1 MSMLHSFRSGL
12 RALFDRNRR
21 NAEIQEELGSFLDA
35 SVEDKVRHGMSREQ
49 ALRAARAEI
58 GSAEAIRH
66 KVWSAG
72 WESFAESIW
81 QDMRIAVRQILRSPG
96 SSAVAILSLALGI
109 GANTAIFTLMND
121 LLLKRLPVHDP
132 QQLVSFG
139 DGNSS
144 GTMEIN
150 DPGPIDIFPWE
161 FYRRIS
167 AQQDQFQGITA
178 FASFP
183 TMVSVRT
190 GSGAAGP
197 ATQATTHL
205 VSGSFFSVLGA
216 DPLLGRTLSP
226 ADTAVAGRNPVA
238 VISHRYWQQALA
250 ADPGVIGRILTINGT
265 AFTVV
270 GVMPP
275 QFYGAALDDWMP
287 DMWLPITMQPQV
299 MLQPSLLSPDGL
311 FWIHM
316 MARRKPGVSTGAA
329 QTWVTT
335 QLQQFLVDRAG
346 GQITDVRR
354 KAIAASYIP
363 LLSGESGI
371 SSMRSQ
377 LRSPLAVLMGIVGMV
392 LLIACANLANLLL
405 ARAAA
410 REHEFSTRLAL
421 GCNRARIIRQILTE
435 TLVLALAGGAL
446 GLAFAF
452 LGTRVLIGFIAGGSA
467 HTALSAT
474 PDLRVLAFTFTVCI
488 LTGLLFGITPAWRGS
503 RSSAAGAL
511 NAHTR
516 TATGAA
522 RHRGRLLPRTLVVVQ
537 VVLSLVL
544 LAAAGLLLRSLHNLR
559 IQDVGFNRTNVLLI
573 RTNPKFA
580 GYRPEQLNALYNR
593 ILERIDALP
602 GVRSATLSGAPPMS
616 RGTWGSPIF
625 IDGRPAVPN
634 EDVSTML
641 NRVAPGYFETLGIP
655 LLRGRTIG
663 SEDTASSTKAVVIN
677 QTLAE
682 RYFPKGEALGH
693 TFRIADPFVPGTWQ
707 IVGIVRDTKYHSP
720 ADRPEPMAWL
730 AVEQITGDDQF
741 AYCLQILSSGDP
753 AAITG
758 EVRSALA
765 QIDPNLPILDT
776 ATLADDVDELLN
788 LPKFVTRLSGFFS
801 ALALSLA
808 CIGLYGVMSYNV
820 VRRTSE
826 IGIRVALGAARSR
839 VLWMILRESLLL
851 LGIGLALGIPASL
864 AAARVIRAGL
874 FRHLPLRPA
883 HPRGSRPH
891 SHRSHPLRRLAPR
904 AQGHP
909 HRSRRRSAL

>member
-1 MSMLHSFRSGL
+1 MSLLHSFTSGL
-12 RALFDRNRR
+12 RALFRRDQR
-21 NAEIQEELGSFLDA
+21 NAEIHEELSSFLDA
-35 SVEDKVRHGMSREQ
+35 SVAHKMRLGMSREQ

-58 GSAEAIRH
+58 GSAEAVRH

-72 WESFAESIW
+72 WESFVDSLW
-81 QDMRIAVRQILRSPG
+81 QDVRIAVRQIVRSPA

-139 DGNSS
+139 EGNID
-144 GTMEIN
+144 GTMELSN
-150 DPGPIDIFPWE
+150 PGPIDIFPYE

-167 AQQDQFQGITA
+167 AKQDQFQGITA

-190 GSGAAGP
+190 GSAGP
-197 ATQATTHL
+197 ATQATSHL
-205 VSGSFFSVLGA
+205 VSGNFFSVLGA

-226 ADTAVAGRNPVA
+226 ADTAVTGRNPVA

-250 ADPGVIGRILTINGT
+250 SDPQVIGHILTIDGT

-275 QFYGAALDDWMP
+275 QFYGVSLDEWLP

-299 MLQPSLLSPDGL
+299 MQGPSLLNPDGL

-316 MARRKPGVSTGAA
+316 MARRHPGIPAGKTQA
-329 QTWVTT
+329 WVTA
-335 QLQQFLVDRAG
+335 QLQQFLIDRAG
-346 GQITDVRR
+346 GQITNDRR
-354 KAIAASYIP
+354 NAIAGSYIP
-363 LLSGESGI
+363 LLPGESGI
-371 SSMRSQ
+371 SPMRSH
-377 LRSPLAVLMGIVGMV
+377 LRAPLAVLMGIVGMV

-435 TLVLALAGGAL
+435 TLVLALAGGAV

-452 LGTRVLIGFIAGGSA
+452 LGTRVLIAFIAGSGA
-467 HTALSAT
+467 HSALSAT

-488 LTGLLFGITPAWRGS
+488 VTGLLFGITPAWRGS

-511 NAHTR
+511 NATTR

-544 LAAAGLLLRSLHNLR
+544 LAGAGLLLRSLHNLR
-559 IQDVGFNRTNVLLI
+559 AQDLGFNRTNVLLI

-593 ILERIDALP
+593 VLERIDALP

-625 IDGRPAVPN
+625 IDGRPAAPN

-641 NRVAPGYFETLGIP
+641 NRVTAGYFETLGIP

-663 SEDTASSTKAVVIN
+663 SDDTASSTKAVVIN
-677 QTLAE
+677 QTLAD
-682 RYFPKGEALGH
+682 RYFPKGDAIGH
-693 TFRIADPFVPGTWQ
+693 TFRIADPAVPGTWQ
-707 IVGIVRDTKYHSP
+707 IVGIVRDTKYHGP
-720 ADRPEPMAWL
+720 ADQPEPMAWL

-741 AYCLQILSSGDP
+741 AYCLQILTSGDP
-753 AAITG
+753 AAITS
-758 EVRSALA
+758 EVRSALV
-765 QIDPNLPILDT
+765 QIDPNLPILET
-776 ATLADDVDELLN
+776 ATLAEEVDTLLD
-788 LPKFVTRLSGFFS
+788 LPKFLTRLSGFFS
-801 ALALSLA
+801 ALALLLA

-826 IGIRVALGAARSR
+826 IGIRMALGAARSR
-839 VLWMILRESLLL
+839 VLWMVLRESLLL

-874 FRHLPLRPA
+874 FGITPTDPLTLAAAVLMLTGVILFAAWLPARKATRIDPVIALRYE
-883 HPRGSRPH
+883 
-891 SHRSHPLRRLAPR
+891 
-904 AQGHP
+904 
-909 HRSRRRSAL
+909 